1 MKTDFEIQQDVMA
14 ELLWEPALN
23 GTQIGVS
30 VNQGIVML
38 SGVVDTYYKKVLAE
52 KATKKVSGVKAV
64 AEEITVS
71 VRGGKTHTDV
81 DIAKAV
87 INALEWNSSIDDSKI
102 KVQVENGE
110 VTLDGEVEWNFQKI
124 SAQKAVENLAGV
136 RHIINNLHVKNRVVV
151 NDVKQKIALAFLR
164 HATLDSDKIKVEV
177 VGDKVILSGTVR
189 SFAEKR
195 DAERTTWSSP
205 GVMHVENN
213 LEIDSEIVIY

>member
-87 INALEWNSSIDDSKI
+87 VNALEWNSSIDDSKI

-195 DAERTTWSSP
+195 DAERTSWSSP

>member
-30 VNQGIVML
+30 VNQGVVML

-87 INALEWNSSIDDSKI
+87 VNALEWNSSIDDSKI

-177 VGDKVILSGTVR
+177 LGDKVILSGTVR

-213 LEIDSEIVIY
+213 LEIDPEIVIY

>member
-1 MKTDFEIQQDVMA
+1 MA

-87 INALEWNSSIDDSKI
+87 VNALEWNSSIDDSKI

-195 DAERTTWSSP
+195 DAERTSWSSP

>member
-1 MKTDFEIQQDVMA
+1 MA

>member
-87 INALEWNSSIDDSKI
+87 VNALEWNSSIDDSKI
-102 KVQVENGE
+102 RVQVENGE